1 MSTDKRT
8 NCTHTQKLIAK
19 QAGEYILMHMDK
31 RITINEMAGLMHV
44 SETQLKNS
52 FRNYYGNSV
61 YRYIRSKKMESAAE
75 KRTAVNSRLLSGT
88 SSEYLPAYTEGS
100 TEQIRR
106 SPVPTAGSPASTAGS
121 PASTAGSPALT
132 TGIPAKAAGSTN
144 ISKYYSE

>member
-75 KRTAVNSRLLSGT
+75 KLS
-88 SSEYLPAYTEGS
+88 EGGLS
-100 TEQIRR
+100 VMEIAGMYGYENCSKFAAAFRNECGVPPSIYRR
-106 SPVPTAGSPASTAGS
+106 QHRAD
-121 PASTAGSPALT
+121 
-132 TGIPAKAAGSTN
+132 
-144 ISKYYSE
+144 

>member
-61 YRYIRSKKMESAAE
+61 YKFIRARKMQEAAVLLAEGRLSVMEIAGMLGYENCSKFSAAFRGE
-75 KRTAVNSRLLSGT
+75 YGMSPSDYRRLHRVGF
-88 SSEYLPAYTEGS
+88 
-100 TEQIRR
+100 
-106 SPVPTAGSPASTAGS
+106 
-121 PASTAGSPALT
+121 
-132 TGIPAKAAGSTN
+132 
-144 ISKYYSE
+144 